1 MNLEIRLKVLPL
13 LYGYSDRHN
22 QGERRAGATQAGDGR
37 AWRGKEVRSRRRE
50 EFRATFGKT
59 VAFLDMIGVREKLE
73 EILGDIEV
81 ADSPATI
88 SKLKGKLDVIMKYVN
103 VFKAASDSINRTEK
117 TIIKEQRV
125 EETESGMSGDTGNIE
140 IIEKIDYDTIAGAVK
155 R

>member
-1 MNLEIRLKVLPL
+1 MGTAIDIIKGKEAREIRRQGMEERGEIKKYEVDDKV
-13 LYGYSDRHN
+13 
-22 QGERRAGATQAGDGR
+22 
-37 AWRGKEVRSRRRE
+37 RE

-117 TIIKEQRV
+117 TIIKEQRG
-125 EETESGMSGDTGNIE
+125 EETESVMSGDTGNIE

>member
-1 MNLEIRLKVLPL
+1 MGTAIDIIKGREERELRRQGMDERGEIKKYEVDDKV
-13 LYGYSDRHN
+13 
-22 QGERRAGATQAGDGR
+22 
-37 AWRGKEVRSRRRE
+37 RE

-117 TIIKEQRV
+117 TIIKEQSG
-125 EETESGMSGDTGNIE
+125 ETESVMSGDTGNIE
-140 IIEKIDYDTIAGAVK
+140 IIDKIDYDTIAGAVK

>member
-1 MNLEIRLKVLPL
+1 MGTAIDIIK
-13 LYGYSDRHN
+13 
-22 QGERRAGATQAGDGR
+22 
-37 AWRGKEVRSRRRE
+37 GKEARAQRRQEMDERGEIKKYEVDDKVRE
-50 EFRATFGKT
+50 EFRGTFGKT

-117 TIIKEQRV
+117 TIIKEQRG
-125 EETESGMSGDTGNIE
+125 EEPESEMSGDTGNIE

>member
-1 MNLEIRLKVLPL
+1 MGTAIDIIK
-13 LYGYSDRHN
+13 
-22 QGERRAGATQAGDGR
+22 
-37 AWRGKEVRSRRRE
+37 GKEERALRRQGMEERGEVKKYEVDEKVRE

-117 TIIKEQRV
+117 TIIKEQMV
-125 EETESGMSGDTGNIE
+125 EETESVMSGDTGNIE

>member
-1 MNLEIRLKVLPL
+1 MGTAIDIIK
-13 LYGYSDRHN
+13 
-22 QGERRAGATQAGDGR
+22 
-37 AWRGKEVRSRRRE
+37 GKEERALRRQEMEERGEIKKYEVDDKVRE

-81 ADSPATI
+81 ADSQATI

-117 TIIKEQRV
+117 TIIKEQRG
-125 EETESGMSGDTGNIE
+125 EETGSGMSGDTGNIE
-140 IIEKIDYDTIAGAVK
+140 IIDKIDYDTIAGAVK

>member
-1 MNLEIRLKVLPL
+1 MGTAIDIIK
-13 LYGYSDRHN
+13 
-22 QGERRAGATQAGDGR
+22 
-37 AWRGKEVRSRRRE
+37 GKEERALRRQEMEERGEVKKYEVDDKVRE

-59 VAFLDMIGVREKLE
+59 VSFLDMIGVKEKLE
-73 EILGDIEV
+73 EILVEIEV

-117 TIIKEQRV
+117 TIIKEQRG
-125 EETESGMSGDTGNIE
+125 EETESVMSGDTGNIE

>member
-1 MNLEIRLKVLPL
+1 MGTAIDIIK
-13 LYGYSDRHN
+13 
-22 QGERRAGATQAGDGR
+22 
-37 AWRGKEVRSRRRE
+37 GKEERELRRQGMEERGEIKKYEVDDKVRE

-117 TIIKEQRV
+117 TIIKEQRG

>member
-1 MNLEIRLKVLPL
+1 MGTAIDIIK
-13 LYGYSDRHN
+13 
-22 QGERRAGATQAGDGR
+22 
-37 AWRGKEVRSRRRE
+37 GKEERALRRQEMDERGEIKKYEVDDKVRE

-117 TIIKEQRV
+117 TIIKEQMG
-125 EETESGMSGDTGNIE
+125 EEPESVMSGDTGNIE

>member
-1 MNLEIRLKVLPL
+1 MGTAIDIIK
-13 LYGYSDRHN
+13 
-22 QGERRAGATQAGDGR
+22 
-37 AWRGKEVRSRRRE
+37 GKEDRDLRRQGMDERGEIKKYEVDDKVRE

-117 TIIKEQRV
+117 TIIKDQRG
-125 EETESGMSGDTGNIE
+125 EETESVMSGDAGNIE

>member
-1 MNLEIRLKVLPL
+1 MGTAIDIIKGKE
-13 LYGYSDRHN
+13 
-22 QGERRAGATQAGDGR
+22 GR
-37 AWRGKEVRSRRRE
+37 ALRRQEMEERGEVKKYEVDDKVRE

-125 EETESGMSGDTGNIE
+125 EETESVMSGDTGNIE

>member
-1 MNLEIRLKVLPL
+1 MGTAIDIIK
-13 LYGYSDRHN
+13 
-22 QGERRAGATQAGDGR
+22 
-37 AWRGKEVRSRRRE
+37 GKEERALRRQEMEERGEIKKYEVDEKVRE

-117 TIIKEQRV
+117 TIIKEQRG
-125 EETESGMSGDTGNIE
+125 EEPESVMSGDTGNIE

>member
-1 MNLEIRLKVLPL
+1 MGTAIDIIK
-13 LYGYSDRHN
+13 
-22 QGERRAGATQAGDGR
+22 
-37 AWRGKEVRSRRRE
+37 GKEERALRRQGMEERGEIKKYEVDDKVRE

-117 TIIKEQRV
+117 TIIKEQRG
-125 EETESGMSGDTGNIE
+125 EEPESVMSGDTGNIE

>member
-1 MNLEIRLKVLPL
+1 MGTAIDIIK
-13 LYGYSDRHN
+13 
-22 QGERRAGATQAGDGR
+22 
-37 AWRGKEVRSRRRE
+37 GKEERALRRQGMEERGELKKYEVDDKVRE

-117 TIIKEQRV
+117 TIIKEQRG
-125 EETESGMSGDTGNIE
+125 EETESEMSGDTGNIE
-140 IIEKIDYDTIAGAVK
+140 IIEKIEYDTIAGAVK

>member
-1 MNLEIRLKVLPL
+1 MGTAIDIIK
-13 LYGYSDRHN
+13 
-22 QGERRAGATQAGDGR
+22 
-37 AWRGKEVRSRRRE
+37 GKEERALRRREIEERGEVRKYEVDDKVRE

-81 ADSPATI
+81 AESPATI

-103 VFKAASDSINRTEK
+103 VFRAASDSINRTEK
-117 TIIKEQRV
+117 TIIKEQRG
-125 EETESGMSGDTGNIE
+125 EESESVISGDTGNIE

>member
-1 MNLEIRLKVLPL
+1 MGTAIDIIK
-13 LYGYSDRHN
+13 
-22 QGERRAGATQAGDGR
+22 
-37 AWRGKEVRSRRRE
+37 GKEERALRRREMEERGEIKKYEVDDKVRE

-117 TIIKEQRV
+117 TIIKEQRG
-125 EETESGMSGDTGNIE
+125 EDAETGMNGETGNIE
-140 IIEKIDYDTIAGAVK
+140 IIDKIDYDTIAGAVK

>member
-1 MNLEIRLKVLPL
+1 
-13 LYGYSDRHN
+13 
-22 QGERRAGATQAGDGR
+22 
-37 AWRGKEVRSRRRE
+37 
-50 EFRATFGKT
+50 
-59 VAFLDMIGVREKLE
+59 MIGVREKLE

-125 EETESGMSGDTGNIE
+125 EETESVMSGDTGNIE
-140 IIEKIDYDTIAGAVK
+140 IIDKIDYDTIAGAVK

>member
-1 MNLEIRLKVLPL
+1 MGTAIDIIK
-13 LYGYSDRHN
+13 
-22 QGERRAGATQAGDGR
+22 
-37 AWRGKEVRSRRRE
+37 GKEERELRRQGMDERGEIKKYEVDDKVRE

-117 TIIKEQRV
+117 TIIKEQRG
-125 EETESGMSGDTGNIE
+125 EEPESVMSGDTGNIE
-140 IIEKIDYDTIAGAVK
+140 IIDKIDYDTIAGAVK

>member
-1 MNLEIRLKVLPL
+1 MGTAIDIIK
-13 LYGYSDRHN
+13 
-22 QGERRAGATQAGDGR
+22 
-37 AWRGKEVRSRRRE
+37 GKEERELRRHGMEERGEIKKYEVDDKVRE

-117 TIIKEQRV
+117 TIIKEQRG
-125 EETESGMSGDTGNIE
+125 EEPESVMSGDTGNIE

>member
-1 MNLEIRLKVLPL
+1 MGTAIDIIK
-13 LYGYSDRHN
+13 
-22 QGERRAGATQAGDGR
+22 
-37 AWRGKEVRSRRRE
+37 GKEERVLRRQEMDERGEVKKYEVDDKVRE
-50 EFRATFGKT
+50 DFRATFGKT

-81 ADSPATI
+81 SDSPATI

-117 TIIKEQRV
+117 AIIKEQRG
-125 EETESGMSGDTGNIE
+125 EETESVMSGDTGNIE

>member
-1 MNLEIRLKVLPL
+1 MGTAIDIIKGQEERALRRQEMDERGEVKKYEVDDKV
-13 LYGYSDRHN
+13 
-22 QGERRAGATQAGDGR
+22 
-37 AWRGKEVRSRRRE
+37 RE

-117 TIIKEQRV
+117 TIIKEQRG
-125 EETESGMSGDTGNIE
+125 EEPESGMSGDTGNIE

>member
-1 MNLEIRLKVLPL
+1 MGTAIDIIK
-13 LYGYSDRHN
+13 
-22 QGERRAGATQAGDGR
+22 
-37 AWRGKEVRSRRRE
+37 GKEERELRRQGMEERGEIKKYEVDDKVRE

-125 EETESGMSGDTGNIE
+125 EETESEMSGDTGNIE

>member
-1 MNLEIRLKVLPL
+1 MGTAIDIIKRKEERDLRRQGMENRGEIKKYEVDDKV
-13 LYGYSDRHN
+13 
-22 QGERRAGATQAGDGR
+22 
-37 AWRGKEVRSRRRE
+37 RE

-117 TIIKEQRV
+117 TIIKEQRG
-125 EETESGMSGDTGNIE
+125 EETESVMSGDTGNIE

>member
-1 MNLEIRLKVLPL
+1 MGTAIDIIK
-13 LYGYSDRHN
+13 
-22 QGERRAGATQAGDGR
+22 
-37 AWRGKEVRSRRRE
+37 GKEDRALRRQGMDERGEIKKYEVDDKVRE

-117 TIIKEQRV
+117 TIIKEQRG
-125 EETESGMSGDTGNIE
+125 EEPESVMSGDTGNIE

>member
-1 MNLEIRLKVLPL
+1 MGTAIDIIKGKKERELRRQEMDERGEVKKYEVDDKV
-13 LYGYSDRHN
+13 
-22 QGERRAGATQAGDGR
+22 
-37 AWRGKEVRSRRRE
+37 RE

-117 TIIKEQRV
+117 TIIKEQRG
-125 EETESGMSGDTGNIE
+125 EETESVMSGDTGNIE

>member
-1 MNLEIRLKVLPL
+1 MGTAIDIIK
-13 LYGYSDRHN
+13 
-22 QGERRAGATQAGDGR
+22 
-37 AWRGKEVRSRRRE
+37 GKEERALRRQGMEERGEVKKYEVDDKVRE
-50 EFRATFGKT
+50 EFSATFGKT

-117 TIIKEQRV
+117 TIIKEQRG
-125 EETESGMSGDTGNIE
+125 EETESVMSGDTGNIE

>member
-1 MNLEIRLKVLPL
+1 MGTAIDIIKGKKERELRRQGMEERGEIKK
-13 LYGYSDRHN
+13 Y
-22 QGERRAGATQAGDGR
+22 
-37 AWRGKEVRSRRRE
+37 EVDEGVRE

-117 TIIKEQRV
+117 TIIKEQRG
-125 EETESGMSGDTGNIE
+125 EETESVMSGDTGNIE

>member
-1 MNLEIRLKVLPL
+1 MGTAIDIIK
-13 LYGYSDRHN
+13 
-22 QGERRAGATQAGDGR
+22 
-37 AWRGKEVRSRRRE
+37 GKEERALRRQGMEERGEVKKYEVDDKVRE

-117 TIIKEQRV
+117 TIIKEQGG
-125 EETESGMSGDTGNIE
+125 EETESVMSGDTGNIE

>member
-1 MNLEIRLKVLPL
+1 MGTAIDIIK
-13 LYGYSDRHN
+13 
-22 QGERRAGATQAGDGR
+22 
-37 AWRGKEVRSRRRE
+37 GKEERELRRQGMEERGEIKKYEVDDKVRE

-117 TIIKEQRV
+117 TIIKEQRG
-125 EETESGMSGDTGNIE
+125 EETESGISGDTGNIE

>member
-1 MNLEIRLKVLPL
+1 MGTAIDIIK
-13 LYGYSDRHN
+13 
-22 QGERRAGATQAGDGR
+22 
-37 AWRGKEVRSRRRE
+37 GKEERALRRQGMEERGEIKKYEVDDKVRE

-59 VAFLDMIGVREKLE
+59 VAFLDMIGVREKME

-103 VFKAASDSINRTEK
+103 VFKAASESINRTEK
-117 TIIKEQRV
+117 TIIKEQRG
-125 EETESGMSGDTGNIE
+125 EEPESVMSGDTGNIE

>member
-1 MNLEIRLKVLPL
+1 MGTAIDIIK
-13 LYGYSDRHN
+13 
-22 QGERRAGATQAGDGR
+22 
-37 AWRGKEVRSRRRE
+37 GKEDRELRRQGMEERGEVKKYEVDDKVRE
-50 EFRATFGKT
+50 EFGATFGKT
-59 VAFLDMIGVREKLE
+59 VAFLDLIGVREKLE

-117 TIIKEQRV
+117 TIIKEQRG
-125 EETESGMSGDTGNIE
+125 EETESVMSGDTGNIE

>member
-1 MNLEIRLKVLPL
+1 MGTAIDIIK
-13 LYGYSDRHN
+13 
-22 QGERRAGATQAGDGR
+22 
-37 AWRGKEVRSRRRE
+37 GKEERALRRQGMEERGELKKYEVDDEVRE

-117 TIIKEQRV
+117 TIIKDQRG
-125 EETESGMSGDTGNIE
+125 EETESVMSGDTGNIE
-140 IIEKIDYDTIAGAVK
+140 IIDKIDYDTIAGAVK

>member
-1 MNLEIRLKVLPL
+1 MGTAIDIIK
-13 LYGYSDRHN
+13 
-22 QGERRAGATQAGDGR
+22 
-37 AWRGKEVRSRRRE
+37 GKEERALRRQGMDERGELKKYEVDDKVRE

-117 TIIKEQRV
+117 TIIKEQRG
-125 EETESGMSGDTGNIE
+125 EETESEMSGDTGNIE

>member
-1 MNLEIRLKVLPL
+1 MGTAIDIIK
-13 LYGYSDRHN
+13 
-22 QGERRAGATQAGDGR
+22 
-37 AWRGKEVRSRRRE
+37 GKEERALRRQEMEERGEVKKYEVDDKVRE

-117 TIIKEQRV
+117 AIIKEQRG
-125 EETESGMSGDTGNIE
+125 EETESEMSGDMGNIE

>member
-1 MNLEIRLKVLPL
+1 MGTAIDIIK
-13 LYGYSDRHN
+13 
-22 QGERRAGATQAGDGR
+22 
-37 AWRGKEVRSRRRE
+37 GKEERALRRQEMEERGEVKKYEVDDKVRE

-117 TIIKEQRV
+117 TIIKEQSG
-125 EETESGMSGDTGNIE
+125 ETESVMSGDTGNIE
-140 IIEKIDYDTIAGAVK
+140 IIDKIDYDTIAGAVK

>member
-1 MNLEIRLKVLPL
+1 MGTAIDIIK
-13 LYGYSDRHN
+13 
-22 QGERRAGATQAGDGR
+22 
-37 AWRGKEVRSRRRE
+37 GKEDRALRRQGMEERGELKKYEVDEKVRE

-117 TIIKEQRV
+117 TIIKEQRG
-125 EETESGMSGDTGNIE
+125 EETESEMSGDTGNIE

>member
-1 MNLEIRLKVLPL
+1 MGTAIDIIKGQEERALR
-13 LYGYSDRHN
+13 RHEM
-22 QGERRAGATQAGDGR
+22 GERG
-37 AWRGKEVRSRRRE
+37 EVKKYEVDEKVRE

-117 TIIKEQRV
+117 TIIKEQRG
-125 EETESGMSGDTGNIE
+125 EETESEMSGDTGNIE

>member
-1 MNLEIRLKVLPL
+1 MGTAIDIIK
-13 LYGYSDRHN
+13 
-22 QGERRAGATQAGDGR
+22 
-37 AWRGKEVRSRRRE
+37 GKEERALRRQEMEERGELKKYEVDDKVRE

-117 TIIKEQRV
+117 TIIKDQRG
-125 EETESGMSGDTGNIE
+125 EETESVMSGDTGNIE
-140 IIEKIDYDTIAGAVK
+140 IIDKIDYDTIAGAVK

>member
-1 MNLEIRLKVLPL
+1 MGTAIDIIK
-13 LYGYSDRHN
+13 
-22 QGERRAGATQAGDGR
+22 
-37 AWRGKEVRSRRRE
+37 GKEERALRRQGMEERGEIKKYEVDDKVRE

-117 TIIKEQRV
+117 TIIKEQRG
-125 EETESGMSGDTGNIE
+125 EETESEMSRDTGNIE
-140 IIEKIDYDTIAGAVK
+140 IIDKIDYDTIAGAVK